1 MNIKSRL
8 ALHLIAWLVIV
19 GLILSLLAG
28 ITLVWTMNQLTRI
41 EATRQ
46 FESAGLYQ
54 LIQTIQAK
62 GDSLEFDPELLA
74 LVRENGGWLQ
84 RIDEKGRV
92 TDSFYTPEDVP
103 LQYGPGE
110 LTAYWL
116 GKTPFP
122 YHMYLW
128 IQEKNGVLHTL
139 IYGLENRDDESIQK
153 LINQATVKDKEIILT
168 EEMNQQL
175 KENNAWMQLLD
186 EKGKELATFN
196 KPAGAITDYSVQDLA
211 LRSVYPDRYATRLI
225 SHYDEETKLTWLL
238 SYPMSGARPGTSPWW
253 TPEIE
258 VLAIGI
264 GMLMLVAMLVFVI
277 TSYWFGQRLGAP
289 IAHILK
295 WLRFLRL
302 GRYEEPT
309 DSSGLPRSRD
319 HKGNRRSKYRIY
331 QDVIDSMES
340 LSQTLH
346 LNERLQEETERM
358 REEWIAGV
366 SHDLKTP
373 LSSIKGYAHIL
384 DNKDYNWT
392 SEEVRSFAKIILEKS
407 SYMDD
412 LINDLT
418 LTYLLR
424 NGQVAPSVER
434 VELNEYVAEAIAE
447 AANHPMYP
455 EECIR
460 FVPADCSVHLL
471 IYKPWFQR
479 IVDNLIANALLH
491 NESGTTITVTV
502 QAVKPSTIIL
512 TFADNGKGMSEETT
526 ARLFERYFRGTN
538 TEMRTEGS
546 GLGMAVTKA
555 LVEALGGQITVS
567 SSLGKGTTI
576 SLIWEEAPLLKLP
589 QPNQ

>member
-19 GLILSLLAG
+19 GLILSVLAG
-28 ITLVWTMNQLTRI
+28 IALVWTMKQLSRI

-54 LIQTIQAK
+54 LIETIQAK
-62 GDSLEFDPELLA
+62 GDSLQFDPELLA

-84 RIDEKGRV
+84 HVDENGRV

-103 LQYGPGE
+103 RQYGPGE
-110 LTAYWL
+110 ITSYWL

-122 YHMYLW
+122 YHLYLW

-139 IYGLENRDDESIQK
+139 IYGLEKKDDEFIQK
-153 LINQATVKDKEIILT
+153 LIDQADVKDKGIILPD
-168 EEMNQQL
+168 ELDRQL
-175 KENNAWMQLLD
+175 KEDHAWMQLLD
-186 EKGKELATFN
+186 EKGTELASFN
-196 KPAGAITDYSVQDLA
+196 KPAEALSNFSVQEMA
-211 LRSVYPDRYATRLI
+211 LRSVYPDRYATRLT
-225 SHYDEETKLTWLL
+225 SHYDEGTKQTWLL
-238 SYPMSGARPGTSPWW
+238 SYPMSGAKPGTAPWV
-253 TPEIE
+253 TPEIK

-264 GMLMLVAMLVFVI
+264 GVLMLVAMLVFVI
-277 TSYWFGQRLGAP
+277 TSYWFGQRLGTP

-295 WLRFLRL
+295 WLRFLKL
-302 GRYEEPT
+302 GRYEEPA

-319 HKGNRRSKYRIY
+319 ENGNRRSKYRIY

-346 LNERLQEETERM
+346 LNEQLQVKTERM

-384 DNKDYNWT
+384 VNEDYNWT
-392 SEEVRSFAKIILEKS
+392 ADEVRSFAKIILDKS

-434 VELNEYVAEAIAE
+434 VELNAYLAEAIAE

-455 EECIR
+455 QECIR
-460 FVPADCSVHLL
+460 FIPAASPAYLL
-471 IYKPWFQR
+471 VYKPWFQR
-479 IVDNLIANALLH
+479 IVDNLIANSLFH
-491 NESGTTITVTV
+491 NENGTIITVTL
-502 QAVKPSTIIL
+502 QAIEPATILL
-512 TFADNGKGMSEETT
+512 TFADNGRGMDEETT

-538 TEMRTEGS
+538 TETRTEGS

-555 LVEALGGQITVS
+555 LVEALGGSIAVS

-576 SLIWEEAPLLKLP
+576 SLTWKKFPAAKLP
-589 QPNQ
+589 GPLQ